1 MLYIRIATAIGKVIY
16 KIPGVGKAAER
27 MAAELVKN
35 GGKIIKLKKGQTP
48 PNATTATAA
57 NVAKAVKNLKKS
69 NTGAGRPSPK
79 KGSNVKKKN
88 ETATQNIEQFS
99 PGGSAARPMKPAAP
113 KKSPE
118 QFGPGGGG
126 ARPGVSRTGPKKP
139 TKPKVETSPKKPTKP
154 KSPFAKK
161 TAKEKAAAAAKLK
174 RQLDA
179 MKKPNR
185 ATKTGR
191 FDKKGAKITNVPKT
205 GGAKKGGL
213 KSRIDAKAK
222 RAAMGLGVA
231 AVKVDNL
238 SQSELDIGP
247 RTPLPKKAK
256 NPSAAR
262 KKPMQNP
269 RSLKPKKP
277 PVNKPADNS
286 GKGGPASKPPV
297 KKEMTFGEKFNAER
311 KLGNPTFPYKGKKY
325 TTRLKEESIKDHK
338 KKFGVTGKY

>member
-1 MLYIRIATAIGKVIY
+1 MLKFITLGGLIY
-16 KIPGVGKAAER
+16 KIPGVGPLAQR
-27 MAAELVKN
+27 MAAELLKN
-35 GGKIIKLKKGQTP
+35 GGKIIRLKKGQTP
-48 PNATTATAA
+48 PNATTATAG

-99 PGGSAARPMKPAAP
+99 PGGSTARPMKPAAP

-126 ARPGVSRTGPKKP
+126 ARPGVSRTAPKKP
-139 TKPKVETSPKKPTKP
+139 TKPKVETSPKKQPNP

-174 RQLDA
+174 KQLDA

-191 FDKKGAKITNVPKT
+191 FDRKGAKITNVPKT
-205 GGAKKGGL
+205 GSSASSTAGGIVRKGKLLRGGATLLTGSQLLDLKGDTPKPVDRKVTPKTGQGRPSL
-213 KSRIDAKAK
+213 DKNKNK
-222 RAAMGLGVA
+222 R
-231 AVKVDNL
+231 
-238 SQSELDIGP
+238 
-247 RTPLPKKAK
+247 
-256 NPSAAR
+256 
-262 KKPMQNP
+262 KPVE
-269 RSLKPKKP
+269 KPK
-277 PVNKPADNS
+277 ANS

-297 KKEMTFGEKFNAER
+297 KKDESFGAAFKKNRAA
-311 KLGNPTFPYKGKKY
+311 KKPTFPWKNPKTGKIGNY